1 MMPNDESNSFKIS
14 VIGETLVGSTSIC
27 KRFIHDEINQDI
39 VSSMGPD
46 CWNKSVQVDR
56 ETVNLQIWN
65 IRGFGYSVGKDISLE
80 LDWKPIKQYVCKRA
94 HVVILVFDVTSSKT
108 FLNLKK
114 YLEYLDLDTD
124 VMRILVGN
132 KIDLREK
139 KVVSSEEARTFAEK
153 NDMRY
158 FETSALK
165 SLNINEMFE
174 IIAKGLIKRK
184 HMDNPYIK

>member
-1 MMPNDESNSFKIS
+1 
-14 VIGETLVGSTSIC
+14 
-27 KRFIHDEINQDI
+27 
-39 VSSMGPD
+39 MGPD

-184 HMDNPYIK
+184 HMDNPHIK